1 MLNKRILKHTKKEAN
16 MTHTE
21 TTFELIKQLNEA
33 PVDFDIVMQVI
44 ESEYNF
50 TPRKFINGQT
60 VNAENTNNGSCKIFA
75 FGQLNGLS
83 KQATLNAFGR
93 FYTEDVLKH
102 PENEDHQ
109 NIRNFME
116 FGWDGIHFHKT
127 VLALK

>member
-1 MLNKRILKHTKKEAN
+1 MIKTK
-16 MTHTE
+16 
-21 TTFELIKQLNEA
+21 TTTELIEQLNRG
-33 PVDFDIVMQVI
+33 PSDFDIVMQVI

-50 TPRKFINGQT
+50 MPSEFKNGQAI
-60 VNAENTNNGSCKIFA
+60 NAENTNNGSCKIFA

-116 FGWDGIHFHKT
+116 FGWNGVRFEKKA
-127 VLALK
+127 LALK